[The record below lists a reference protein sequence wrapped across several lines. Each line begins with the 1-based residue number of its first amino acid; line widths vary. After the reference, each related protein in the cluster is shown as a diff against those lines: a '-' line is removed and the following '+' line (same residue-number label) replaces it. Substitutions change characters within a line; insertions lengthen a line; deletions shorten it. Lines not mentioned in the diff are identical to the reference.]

1 MRRYAFIDWAT
12 QGYCAL
18 VAVLITL
25 FHGDAVPGWGW
36 RVAAHGLCLLVVHA
50 LLHAQAARPHHRGL
64 AFLRHFYPVL
74 LYAGFYS
81 ETGQLNQMFA
91 TGYLDGA
98 FHRWDEQLFG
108 FSPSLAF
115 MAAFPGRLLSE
126 VFYGAYFSYYL
137 MIFGVGLALYLRDHC
152 AFLHYLSVTSLVF
165 YACYVIYLF
174 LPVVGPRIF
183 YPDLVGFALP
193 AADQPAHVPGF
204 PGTVQAGFFYR
215 LMEVIYARFET
226 PGAAFPSSHVAIAL
240 VTLRFSFRHLRPI
253 RWIHLTLVVLLCVA
267 TVYCRYHYAIDVA
280 AGLAT
285 TALLLPLADRL
296 YARWG
301 DETAPVGRS

>member
-1 MRRYAFIDWAT
+1 M
-12 QGYCAL
+12 
-18 VAVLITL
+18 
-25 FHGDAVPGWGW
+25 
-36 RVAAHGLCLLVVHA
+36 
-50 LLHAQAARPHHRGL
+50 
-64 AFLRHFYPVL
+64 
-74 LYAGFYS
+74 
-81 ETGQLNQMFA
+81 
-91 TGYLDGA
+91 
-98 FHRWDEQLFG
+98 
-108 FSPSLAF
+108 
-115 MAAFPGRLLSE
+115 
-126 VFYGAYFSYYL
+126 
-137 MIFGVGLALYLRDHC
+137 
-152 AFLHYLSVTSLVF
+152 
-165 YACYVIYLF
+165 
-174 LPVVGPRIF
+174 
-183 YPDLVGFALP
+183 P
-193 AADQPAHVPGF
+193 AF

-253 RWIHLTLVVLLCVA
+253 RWIHLTLVVLLCLA